1 MKQNSITKDENE
13 QSTPAFAKLPVSR
26 SNEIDTRMEIVE
38 IDEKFSVHFIYVPD
52 GYNITSH
59 KISEH
64 KTQVIGRL
72 KQFNRLK
79 CISTWKQDHK
89 DLVAFFSEILEK
101 RGWDFRQFPNPIAV
115 GVYYCG

>member
-1 MKQNSITKDENE
+1 MKNSSIEALQPPLQQTSVN
-13 QSTPAFAKLPVSR
+13 R
-26 SNEIDTRMEIVE
+26 SNDIDTKMEIVE
-38 IDEKFSVHFIYVPD
+38 IDEKFSVHFIYVPE

-59 KISEH
+59 TITEH

-79 CISTWKQDHK
+79 CIASWKQDHK
-89 DLVAFFSEILEK
+89 DLVAFFTQILEK